1 MNLSR
6 FVPSPRREASPDTLI
21 RLFQS
26 ETSEISEGPEPVQL
40 RLTVHLLAALFASL
54 VAIAT
59 LMQMDR
65 VVSSTLGIVV
75 TTDPTIILQ
84 ALDPSIIKS
93 IDVQEGETV
102 ERGKRLATLDP
113 TFAAADVSA
122 LKLQLASLDA
132 EIARC
137 GAEIERKPFHPPL
150 STFPGGAGYATLQHS
165 YFDQR
170 KAQFDAQ
177 LKADNEQ
184 IAQTQATIFKLQND
198 ESRYADRAK
207 IANDIEGMR
216 AALSATQFGSRLNLL
231 EATDQHLEMVR
242 NVESDR
248 NSLGESR
255 HELDAAISTRDAF
268 VQQWLSQV
276 SQELL
281 TAQNTRDAARE
292 QLAKAIKHQDLV
304 QLEAPDD
311 AVVLKLAKL
320 SVGSV
325 LKEGDPLISLAPLRS
340 PVEVEVQIAAR
351 DVGFIH
357 TGDAATIKLDAFNFV
372 EHGTA
377 AGKVRAISDG
387 SFTLDDNGNT
397 VAPYY
402 KARIQITSLK
412 LKDVPADFR
421 LIPGMTLTAD
431 IQIGTRSVF
440 MYLIKGMVRGVGEA
454 MREP

>member
-1 MNLSR
+1 
-6 FVPSPRREASPDTLI
+6 
-21 RLFQS
+21 
-26 ETSEISEGPEPVQL
+26 
-40 RLTVHLLAALFASL
+40 
-54 VAIAT
+54 
-59 LMQMDR
+59 
-65 VVSSTLGIVV
+65 
-75 TTDPTIILQ
+75 LQ
-84 ALDPSIIKS
+84 
-93 IDVQEGETV
+93 
-102 ERGKRLATLDP
+102 R
-113 TFAAADVSA
+113 
-122 LKLQLASLDA
+122 
-132 EIARC
+132 
-137 GAEIERKPFHPPL
+137 
-150 STFPGGAGYATLQHS
+150 S

-184 IAQTQATIFKLQND
+184 IAQTQATIIKLQGD

-207 IANDIEGMR
+207 IANDIETMR

-248 NSLGESR
+248 NSLSESR
-255 HELDAAISTRDAF
+255 HQLDAGISTRDAF

-281 TAQNTRDAARE
+281 TARNARDAARE

-304 QLEAPDD
+304 RLEAPDD

-325 LKEGDPLISLAPLRS
+325 LKEGDPLINLAPLRS
-340 PVEVEVQIAAR
+340 PVEVEVHVAAR
-351 DVGFIH
+351 DVGFIRA
-357 TGDAATIKLDAFNFV
+357 GDAATIKLEAFNFV

-377 AGKVRAISDG
+377 AGTVRALSDG
-387 SFTLDDNGNT
+387 AFTLDDNGNT
-397 VAPYY
+397 VEPYY
-402 KARIQITSLK
+402 KARIQITSRA
-412 LKDVPADFR
+412 LKDVPAEFR

-440 MYLIKGMVRGVGEA
+440 KYLVRGMVLGVSEA